1 MNRMKVLFIIVLKY
15 YSVKFNYFFLTI
27 AVHSMT
33 WSFANLIGDLKKF
46 DLLHLLEGAAKAAHL
61 A

>member
-33 WSFANLIGDLKKF
+33 WSFANLISDLKKF

>member
-27 AVHSMT
+27 ELHSMT
-33 WSFANLIGDLKKF
+33 WSFANLISDLKKF
-46 DLLHLLEGAAKAAHL
+46 DLLHLLEGAAKVAQPV
-61 A
+61 